1 MHRSFNPSIPEL
13 GIYPVDFFLYLAL
26 RYTKTF
32 TQHHAQQQKRGTTRI
47 AMKGELVRRPC
58 SSVELAAWVKV
69 STPLEPSSPGFNFCP
84 VTHQLRELG
93 QASEPL
99 WTRFCIKRSD
109 GRTCSR
115 KSGETQSVSTCWSL
129 EWHVTQNK
137 GSNSGRSSDDCGA
150 VGKND
155 AAVCVDE
162 ERSPSHC

>member
-1 MHRSFNPSIPEL
+1 MTLISKFEMHRSFNPSIPEL

-26 RYTKTF
+26 RHTHTHTHTHTPVCRTQAETF

-84 VTHQLRELG
+84 VTHQLHELG

-115 KSGETQSVSTCWSL
+115 KSGETQSVSTCRSL
-129 EWHVTQNK
+129 E
-137 GSNSGRSSDDCGA
+137 
-150 VGKND
+150 
-155 AAVCVDE
+155 
-162 ERSPSHC
+162 